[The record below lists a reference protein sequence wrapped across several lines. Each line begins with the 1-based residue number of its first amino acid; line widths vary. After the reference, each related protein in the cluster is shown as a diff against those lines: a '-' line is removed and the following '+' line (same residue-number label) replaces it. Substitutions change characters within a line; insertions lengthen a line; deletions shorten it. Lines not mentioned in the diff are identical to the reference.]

1 MKHEITFEIF
11 GKTMKAKV
19 EAKNKQEAIEKVH
32 ESILKKVKII
42 EHKKIGSHIDPNLD
56 DVFQIFNDIFN
67 GKK

>member
-32 ESILKKVKII
+32 QSILSKVKIV
-42 EHKKIGSHIDPNLD
+42 EHKKGGSHIDPNLD
-56 DVFQIFNDIFN
+56 DIFQSFKDIFN
-67 GKK
+67 WKK